1 MEDRLLTY
9 EEWHHKVT
17 AGWNDGER
25 WYQGGHSFALYLRER
40 FGADVMA
47 RFALEYAK
55 GWRPL
60 FETVVEDVTGV
71 DCRTL
76 YDDWIAYI
84 TERYDDQYA
93 DVQAVGEVAGLE
105 LLASRPEWEYKTPS
119 ERDAWMG
126 DKEGLFGEDARHWFG
141 RKSQREREQA
151 KERTGCINT
160 IHVHLTMGT
169 GLVLLIVVQSSQE
182 DEPSRESDANW
193 SQR

>member
-1 MEDRLLTY
+1 
-9 EEWHHKVT
+9 
-17 AGWNDGER
+17 
-25 WYQGGHSFALYLRER
+25 
-40 FGADVMA
+40 MA

-126 DKEGLFGEDARHWFG
+126 DKEGCLVKMLVIGLVESHNVNVN
-141 RKSQREREQA
+141 KP
-151 KERTGCINT
+151 KNVLVCINT
-160 IHVHLTMGT
+160 TLVHLTMEI
-169 GLVLLIVVQSSQE
+169 GLVWSIVV
-182 DEPSRESDANW
+182 RFK
-193 SQR
+193 